1 MAVSGGAIRVAGS
14 GRGNALPLAVGL
26 PVILGGVAVFRWL
39 RHGHPRRP
47 DDPVADLVAG
57 LQDLYAGRLGDLS
70 GVGMHQCFVE
80 RRVERVAGLAVGR
93 QAELGRAGLQ
103 GLGHRLEAA
112 GQFAVLPGPPDVIE
126 HRQQFTE
133 HARQCLLPDGR
144 PVSLHALAVI
154 GVLGLQP
161 LQVSGPLGQPGR
173 GVGPGPRAGWHRAGL
188 AHAGWHRAG
197 WHRAG
202 LAHAGWHRAGWHR
215 AGWHRAGRAG
225 RARSSWRGRVLAA
238 RSRRSRRAARLRGGM
253 PARPDLTWR
262 VPYLTGLRVDTP
274 AVPDYRALVLLVRR
288 LHQAAPPSWSA
299 GLSSST
305 ISASTTS
312 SSASGPVWLSPPSPA
327 WALAACDCA

>member
-188 AHAGWHRAG
+188 A
-197 WHRAG
+197 
-202 LAHAGWHRAGWHR
+202 R

-327 WALAACDCA
+327 WALAACACA